1 MAPGAAAVMNARD
14 RGDLSGIL
22 GTIVSYA
29 STIPHEDALVTAVG
43 NGMNSIVVE
52 NDQIAVEA
60 MAYLRNNRLGRA
72 TFLPLNKIQSS
83 RSSGRAQLISKSQE
97 C

>member
-22 GTIVSYA
+22 GTIGELCAPIDPS
-29 STIPHEDALVTAVG
+29 HEDALVTAVG

-52 NDQIAVEA
+52 KINCCRGNGVSKKQQI
-60 MAYLRNNRLGRA
+60 
-72 TFLPLNKIQSS
+72 
-83 RSSGRAQLISKSQE
+83 RSCNIFASK
-97 C
+97 